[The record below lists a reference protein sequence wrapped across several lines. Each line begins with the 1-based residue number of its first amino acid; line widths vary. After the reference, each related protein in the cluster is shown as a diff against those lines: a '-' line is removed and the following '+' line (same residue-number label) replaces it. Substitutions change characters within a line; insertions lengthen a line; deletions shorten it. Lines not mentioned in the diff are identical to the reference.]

1 MRRATARCSYR
12 RTALGLAAALSL
24 GLSSFPAGAQ
34 VSVAPTLVLF
44 DGEAGTRAIS
54 VENTG
59 TREEVY
65 RISLLNLRMEPD
77 GRMVVVAQ
85 PREGEHF
92 AGDMVRFA
100 PREVVLAPGAS
111 EVVRFQVASLKPGEY
126 RTHVLVQQVPDIGA
140 LDKPPFLRE
149 DGVTV
154 DLRAVFGV
162 AIPLIIRSG
171 ELDASVSFAEA
182 RLTRLPEGGPVVA
195 LKLKRGGARSLRG
208 AVSLRLDGKEVA
220 LFDGIAIYA
229 PASERDLLLPLAA
242 DPSELRDGSLVARF
256 EEPDDVKGALA
267 VEAPVQLH

>member
-1 MRRATARCSYR
+1 MRPTTASSLRW
-12 RTALGLAAALSL
+12 LAVAVAFCGASVPAA
-24 GLSSFPAGAQ
+24 AQ

-44 DGEAGTRAIS
+44 DGEPGTKAIT

-65 RISLLNLRMEPD
+65 RISLLDLRMEPD
-77 GRMVVVAQ
+77 GHMVVAAQ

-92 AGDMVRFA
+92 AGDMVRFS

-111 EVVRFQVASLKPGEY
+111 EVVRFRVASLRPGEY
-126 RTHVLVQQVPDIGA
+126 RTHVLVQQVPDTGA
-140 LDKPPFLRE
+140 LDTPPFLRE

-171 ELDASVSFAEA
+171 ELPASLSFVEA
-182 RLTRLPEGGPVVA
+182 RLTQLPDGGPAVA
-195 LKLKRGGARSLRG
+195 LKLKRGGVRSLRG
-208 AVSLRLDGKEVA
+208 AISLRLEGKEVG

-229 PASERDLLLPLAA
+229 PAVERDLLLPVAA
-242 DPSELRDGSLVARF
+242 DVSELREGGLVAHF
-256 EEPDDVKGALA
+256 DEPDDVKGALSA
-267 VEAPVQLH
+267 ETPVRLH